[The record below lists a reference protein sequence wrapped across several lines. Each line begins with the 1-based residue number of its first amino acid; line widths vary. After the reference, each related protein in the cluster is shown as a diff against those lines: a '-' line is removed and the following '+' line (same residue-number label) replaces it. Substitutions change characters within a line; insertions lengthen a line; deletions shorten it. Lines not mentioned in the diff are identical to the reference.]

1 MEGKHEHFDLSSV
14 FTVALFLK
22 ETVNFQMRKK
32 LLLTNNDIHEGKR
45 YY

>member
-14 FTVALFLK
+14 FTIALFLK
-22 ETVNFQMRKK
+22 ETVNLQMRKK
-32 LLLTNNDIHEGKR
+32 IILTNNDIHEGIR